1 MRVPGRGI
9 PPYTVN
15 VAGPGVTRGQRP
27 PPAPRHPTAGGPTPR
42 PGSRAHAK
50 ARRAAERR
58 SRSPWFIRQLVLT
71 AALAGVTLGLV
82 MVTQQRWR
90 QGLFGVGAV
99 LLVMALARLALPTR
113 SVGMLAVRG
122 RLFDVVTLLVLG
134 LSVIG
139 LTLTVPIPIPGT

>member
-1 MRVPGRGI
+1 M
-9 PPYTVN
+9 
-15 VAGPGVTRGQRP
+15 
-27 PPAPRHPTAGGPTPR
+27 
-42 PGSRAHAK
+42 
-50 ARRAAERR
+50 
-58 SRSPWFIRQLVLT
+58 RQLVLT